1 MSKKSED
8 RYTYGAAARRRKKNR
23 RKYTFYY
30 FTAAILML
38 AVGATLALTV
48 FFNITDITVTDE
60 LTGDAWFLDSLVP
73 GESYSMETQYVVTEQ
88 DVLAG
93 LVLMGLILF
102 LPAGTWNYSNGW
114 LFLALLFVPMIF
126 LGLALFIKAPALLE
140 KRLQSKEKENTQKG
154 VVAASALMFLGSF
167 VLAGLDFKFSWTN
180 VPMWLVI
187 VAAVILLASYGMY
200 AEVMRENA
208 YLSRTVEVQENQK
221 IIDTGLYGVIRHPM
235 YTATILL
242 FLSVPLVLGSF
253 FGFAVFLIYPVLIVK
268 RIMEEEKL
276 LTEELEGYREYR
288 NRVKFRLIPY
298 LW

>member
-1 MSKKSED
+1 M
-8 RYTYGAAARRRKKNR
+8 TKKN
-23 RKYTFYY
+23 
-30 FTAAILML
+30 LL
-38 AVGATLALTV
+38 VSAVTK
-48 FFNITDITVTDE
+48 F
-60 LTGDAWFLDSLVP
+60 
-73 GESYSMETQYVVTEQ
+73 
-88 DVLAG
+88 LAG
-93 LVLMGLILF
+93 LVLVGLVLF

-167 VLAGLDFKFSWTN
+167 VLAGLDFRFGWTN

-221 IIDTGLYGVIRHPM
+221 VIDTGLYGVIRHPM
-235 YTATILL
+235 YTATIFL
-242 FLSVPLVLGSF
+242 FLSIPLVLGSWIS
-253 FGFAVFLIYPVLIVK
+253 FAIMLLYPAAIVA
-268 RIMEEEKL
+268 RIGNEEKVL
-276 LTEELEGYREYR
+276 EEGLEGYKAYKEKVKYR
-288 NRVKFRLIPY
+288 LVPFV
-298 LW
+298 W